1 MRLTYWLRCFFIAC
15 NYIYIYLLK
24 GGDILKLKSVLLDD
38 KAIQRTLVRIS
49 HEIIEKNKGVDDI
62 VLIGIK
68 RRGYPLAKRV
78 AEAIAKIEGVEVPVG
93 SVDIT
98 LYRDDLTSQNDM
110 PSINSRDL
118 GIEVRGKKVILVD
131 DVLYTGRTARAAI
144 EAVIDNGR
152 PTMIELAVL
161 IDRGHR
167 ELPIRADFVGKN
179 IPTSKNE
186 IISVELAE
194 IDQCDAVKIYEI

>member
-1 MRLTYWLRCFFIAC
+1 
-15 NYIYIYLLK
+15 
-24 GGDILKLKSVLLDD
+24 LKLKSVLLDD

-194 IDQCDAVKIYEI
+194 IDKCDAVNIYEI

>member
-1 MRLTYWLRCFFIAC
+1 
-15 NYIYIYLLK
+15 
-24 GGDILKLKSVLLDD
+24 
-38 KAIQRTLVRIS
+38 
-49 HEIIEKNKGVDDI
+49 
-62 VLIGIK
+62 
-68 RRGYPLAKRV
+68 
-78 AEAIAKIEGVEVPVG
+78 
-93 SVDIT
+93 
-98 LYRDDLTSQNDM
+98 M

-144 EAVIDNGR
+144 EAIIDNGR

-194 IDQCDAVKIYEI
+194 IDQCDAVNIYEI